1 MKGTT
6 MIFIIGGSYQGKT
19 DYALNNFGLNENEVA
34 EGSAPYDKL
43 QNAKCI
49 RHFEDFVSSAVER
62 NEDPLKLTNDLLDSN
77 PDAIIIMT
85 EIGCGIIP
93 IERSERIYRE
103 LVGKTGCLL
112 AGHAEKVIRLTCG
125 IPSIIKGGSV

>member
-1 MKGTT
+1 

-19 DYALNNFGLNENEVA
+19 DFAVNKFGLSPDEIT

-43 QNAKCI
+43 ISAKCI
-49 RHFEDFVSSAVER
+49 RHFEDFVSSAAVR
-62 NEDPLKLTNDLLDSN
+62 NEDPLKLTEKLLSGT

-93 IERSERIYRE
+93 IEKSQRVYRE
-103 LVGKTGCLL
+103 LVGKTGCLIAGL
-112 AGHAEKVIRLTCG
+112 AQKVIRITCG
-125 IPSIIKGGSV
+125 IPAVIKGETI

>member
-1 MKGTT
+1 MKGTI

-19 DYALNNFGLNENEVA
+19 DYAVNNFGFSEKEIA
-34 EGSAPYDKL
+34 EGSAPCDKL

-49 RHFEDFVSSAVER
+49 RHFEDFIASAIER
-62 NEDPLKLTNDLLDSN
+62 NEDPLKLTMELLNSN
-77 PDAIIIMT
+77 PDAVIIMT

-112 AGHAEKVIRLTCG
+112 AGQAEKVIRLTCG
-125 IPSIIKGGSV
+125 IPSVIKGESL